1 MQELINKFNEIKG
14 VSFVSIVYT
23 NAQNE
28 LQHTVFNVGTN
39 YSTAKE
45 KDLETLKQFDISE
58 HNAYPQEL
66 LQEALDSLI
75 NDFEK
80 PSKPRMDNF
89 IHLDNG
95 LKMHQETHEFY
106 VWGMEISKK
115 VLVEGEYKEDT
126 RKPLTKAK
134 DYIRSFLRTSKFR
147 QYKIE
152 RAELFTIKGDTLV
165 FNMAEVE

>member
-39 YSTAKE
+39 YATAKQ
-45 KDLETLKQFDISE
+45 KDYEYLKQFNISE
-58 HNAYPQEL
+58 HNSYPQEL

-75 NDFEK
+75 SDFEK

-89 IHLDNG
+89 IHLNNG
-95 LKMHQETHEFY
+95 LKMHQETHELY
-106 VWGMEISKK
+106 VYGMEISKK

-152 RAELFTIKGDTLV
+152 RAECFTVKGDTLV
-165 FNMAEVE
+165 FETVDAI